1 MQMHII
7 FMVSLYQVA
16 SRDWLVERYIIFRS
30 ILDLNTRGKQ
40 ELYDITGSLRDV
52 AWKEGINEA

>member
-7 FMVSLYQVA
+7 FMVFLYKVA
-16 SRDWLVERYIIFRS
+16 SRDWLVEIYIIFRS
-30 ILDLNTRGKQ
+30 FLDLNTRGKQ